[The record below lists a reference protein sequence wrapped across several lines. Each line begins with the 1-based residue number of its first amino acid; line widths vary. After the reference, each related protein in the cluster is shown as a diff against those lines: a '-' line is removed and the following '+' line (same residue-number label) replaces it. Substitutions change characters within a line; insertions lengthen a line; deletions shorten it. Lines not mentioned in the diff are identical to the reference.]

1 MRLFGGQFAFFLG
14 GIISF
19 SPVVYSSFAYA
30 QQVSPIASAFTVR
43 IDVSGGGNGSGVIIA
58 RDGNT
63 YYVLTAWHVVD
74 RPLSIYTVY
83 TQDARAHAVDAN
95 SIERLSNYDLAV
107 LRFTSFNN
115 YALASISTESL
126 TPSQPIHVSG
136 WLNPLIEIT
145 NPSYQFISGN
155 LTGYADPP
163 EEGGYSLIFQNSGFR
178 GLSGG
183 PILDAEHKVVG
194 IIGRGVRA
202 PLDEGLTGLY
212 LGIPISAFM
221 DSQYARYVQASQ
233 YVSPGQQSDGVYYP
247 VQREP
252 PRPSNP
258 PNVHIPT
265 QADPP
270 RTSR

>member
-1 MRLFGGQFAFFLG
+1 MRLFGGQFAFILG
-14 GIISF
+14 GIVSF

-30 QQVSPIASAFTVR
+30 QQVSPIASTFTVR

-63 YYVLTAWHVVD
+63 YYVLTAWHVVSEP
-74 RPLSIYTVY
+74 RPYTVY
-83 TQDARAHAVDAN
+83 TQDSRAHVVD
-95 SIERLSNYDLAV
+95 SSYVERLSNYDLAV
-107 LRFTSFNN
+107 LRFTSHNN
-115 YALASISTESL
+115 YELASISTERL
-126 TPSQPIHVSG
+126 VPRQPIHVSG

-145 NPSYQFISGN
+145 NTSYQFIPGN

-163 EEGGYSLIFQNSGFR
+163 EEGGYSLIFQSSGFQ

-194 IIGRGVRA
+194 IIGRGARS
-202 PLDEGLTGLY
+202 LEEGLIGLY

-221 DSQYARYVQASQ
+221 DSHYAQYVQASQ
-233 YVSPGQQSDGVYYP
+233 YVNPGQQSDGVYYP

-270 RTSR
+270 QTSR